1 MLRLIHYSLCP
12 FSRSIRL
19 ALGEC
24 SLVVE
29 LEEERPW
36 AWRRDFLMIN
46 PAGSLPVLIRQQGFV
61 LAGSY
66 AISEY
71 LAETAGPV
79 TGEAPPRNV
88 LFPGSAIEKAEVR
101 RLVDWFHSK
110 MYDEATRCFLEER
123 VYQRFADFG
132 RTTPD
137 TSVIKAGR
145 ANLRYHL
152 SYVSYLLE
160 SRHWLAGEELSFADL
175 AAAGHFSVLD
185 YLGEVPWQ
193 DYPIAKAWYQAMKG
207 RTSFKPLL
215 TDRLPGVPPPQ
226 IYAQIEF

>member
-24 SLVVE
+24 GMVVE

-36 AWRRDFLMIN
+36 AWRRDFLVLN
-46 PAGSLPVLIRQQGFV
+46 PAGTLPVLIRQQGFV

-71 LAETAGPV
+71 LAEVHGTTNGK
-79 TGEAPPRNV
+79 EPPRNL
-88 LFPGSAIEKAEVR
+88 LFPGSAIQRAEVR
-101 RLVDWFHSK
+101 RLVDWFHVK
-110 MYDEATRCFLEER
+110 MDAEASRYFLEER
-123 VYQRFADFG
+123 VYQRFADLG

-137 TSVIKAGR
+137 TEIIRAGR

-152 SYVSYLLE
+152 AYISHLLE
-160 SRHWLAGEELSFADL
+160 KRRWLAGDELSFADL
-175 AAAGHFSVLD
+175 AAAGHLSVLD
-185 YLGEVPWQ
+185 YLGEVPWEEFGS
-193 DYPIAKAWYQAMKG
+193 AKKWYLALKA
-207 RTSFKPLL
+207 RDSFRPLL

-226 IYAQIEF
+226 VYAELEF

>member
-36 AWRRDFLMIN
+36 AWRRDFLLIN

-61 LAGSY
+61 LSGSY

-71 LAETAGPV
+71 LAETAGQV
-79 TGEAPPRNV
+79 NGEAPPRNV
-88 LFPGSAIEKAEVR
+88 LFPGSAIEKAEIR
-101 RLVDWFHSK
+101 RLVDWFHIK
-110 MYDEATRCFLEER
+110 LYDESSRYFLEER

-132 RTTPD
+132 RTNPD
-137 TSVIKAGR
+137 TSVIRMGR

-152 SYVSYLLE
+152 SYVSHLLE
-160 SRHWLAGEELSFADL
+160 YRKWLAGDEPSFADL

-185 YLGEVPWQ
+185 YLGEMPWLEF
-193 DYPIAKAWYQAMKG
+193 PMAKAWYQALKA
-207 RTSFKPLL
+207 RPSFKPLL
-215 TDRLPGVPPPQ
+215 NDRLPGVPPPPV
-226 IYAQIEF
+226 YAELEF

>member
-36 AWRRDFLMIN
+36 AWRRDFLLIN

-71 LAETAGPV
+71 LAETAGQV
-79 TGEAPPRNV
+79 NGEAPPRNV
-88 LFPGSAIEKAEVR
+88 LFPGSAIEKAEIR
-101 RLVDWFHSK
+101 RLVDWFHVK
-110 MYDEATRCFLEER
+110 MYDEASRYFLEER

-137 TSVIKAGR
+137 TSIIKAGR

-152 SYVSYLLE
+152 SYVSHLLE
-160 SRHWLAGEELSFADL
+160 TRRWLAGEELSFADL

-185 YLGEVPWQ
+185 YLGEMPWQ
-193 DYPIAKAWYQAMKG
+193 DFPVAKAWYQAMKT
-207 RTSFKPLL
+207 RQSFKPLL

-226 IYAQIEF
+226 IYAQVEF

>member
-36 AWRRDFLMIN
+36 AWRRDFLLIN

-79 TGEAPPRNV
+79 SGEAPPRNV
-88 LFPGSAIEKAEVR
+88 LFPGSAIEKAEIR
-101 RLVDWFHSK
+101 RLVDWCHVK
-110 MYDEATRCFLEER
+110 LYDESSRYFLEER

-137 TSVIKAGR
+137 TSIIKAGR

-152 SYVSYLLE
+152 SYVSHLLE
-160 SRHWLAGEELSFADL
+160 GRRWLAGDELSFADL

-185 YLGEVPWQ
+185 YLGEMPWQ
-193 DYPIAKAWYQAMKG
+193 DFPVAKAWYQAMKT
-207 RTSFKPLL
+207 RQSFKPLL